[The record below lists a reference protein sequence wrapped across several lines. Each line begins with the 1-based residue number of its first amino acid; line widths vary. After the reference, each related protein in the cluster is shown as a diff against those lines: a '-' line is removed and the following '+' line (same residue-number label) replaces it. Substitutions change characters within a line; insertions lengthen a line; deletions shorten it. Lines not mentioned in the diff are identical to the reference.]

1 MQMRYERRLTMF
13 AMYVAWHSPSI
24 ALGDLVTGRILQLFL
39 LKTQGLTHK
48 TSLVPDL
55 HYWL

>member
-1 MQMRYERRLTMF
+1 MF